1 MIQPDAVKNQKMQI
15 FVISLPHAAERRER
29 VKSIF
34 ESTNY
39 EYHFFDAVDGKEG
52 LPERLET
59 RINDRYRKIFRSRP
73 LSRGERGCFASHFLL
88 WEKCVELGQPI
99 LVLEDDFVP
108 TEHFTHALNH
118 FNELIKGLDYLK
130 LERRQAKWFMLD
142 KVAGFERRFV
152 YDNSCGATGYIITP
166 NGAKKLLRHSEQ
178 WLCAVDNYISE
189 CFRHGMPSYN
199 INPGAIE
206 ALHDMP
212 SFIQLDNKT
221 SVPIYFKL
229 TRELNRFYRFLR
241 MTVSNQR
248 ILKGIKN
255 VNLKRLII
263 ILDVVRS

>member
-1 MIQPDAVKNQKMQI
+1 MIQPTANNIQRMRI

-34 ESTNY
+34 EATDY
-39 EYHFFDAVDGKEG
+39 EFSFFDAVDGKEG
-52 LPERLET
+52 LPERLEN
-59 RINDRYRKIFRSRP
+59 RINDRYRMIFRSRP

-88 WEKCVELGQPI
+88 WEKCVELDQPI
-99 LVLEDDFVP
+99 IILEDDFVP
-108 TEHFTHALNH
+108 TKHFVHALNH
-118 FNELIKGLDYLK
+118 LSELIDGLDYLK
-130 LERRQAKWFMLD
+130 LERRRAKWLMLD

-152 YDNSCGATGYIITP
+152 YDNSCGATGYILTP
-166 NGAKKLLRHSEQ
+166 NGAKKLLSHCEQ

-189 CFRHGMPSYN
+189 CFRHSMPSYN
-199 INPGAIE
+199 INPGAIQ

-212 SFIQLDNKT
+212 SFIQVDSKT

-248 ILKGIKN
+248 IINGIKKTQPQKMN
-255 VNLKRLII
+255 HN
-263 ILDVVRS
+263 S